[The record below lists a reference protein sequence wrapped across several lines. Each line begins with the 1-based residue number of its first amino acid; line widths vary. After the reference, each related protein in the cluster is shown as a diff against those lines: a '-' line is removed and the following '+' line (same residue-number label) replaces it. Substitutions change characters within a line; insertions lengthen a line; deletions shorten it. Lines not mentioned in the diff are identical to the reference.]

1 MSPPRTH
8 RMTCKQ
14 GLGQSAQ
21 GRFGTPVLGEHGMP
35 SLGRWDGQQYPRCI
49 NSQPGEDPAPGRCS
63 RGCTCQLGGQLGLRK
78 GGQEQAVGVIHT
90 GRSWGP
96 PLLRMYEQ
104 RPSGSEGDAR
114 AFGQECA
121 RQEEMLVNCK
131 TGRLSWRFEA
141 DWTTPP
147 EEWLSAEQATQ
158 WKERNPFGRNG
169 WETAWARGS

>member
-78 GGQEQAVGVIHT
+78 GGQGQAGVRAGGNHPVG
-90 GRSWGP
+90 GRGLKPPTPRGPGRGLVLFPGETYPRAAWGGEAVVR
-96 PLLRMYEQ
+96 PLGLPQCPQVSR
-104 RPSGSEGDAR
+104 S
-114 AFGQECA
+114 
-121 RQEEMLVNCK
+121 
-131 TGRLSWRFEA
+131 T
-141 DWTTPP
+141 
-147 EEWLSAEQATQ
+147 
-158 WKERNPFGRNG
+158 WK
-169 WETAWARGS
+169 